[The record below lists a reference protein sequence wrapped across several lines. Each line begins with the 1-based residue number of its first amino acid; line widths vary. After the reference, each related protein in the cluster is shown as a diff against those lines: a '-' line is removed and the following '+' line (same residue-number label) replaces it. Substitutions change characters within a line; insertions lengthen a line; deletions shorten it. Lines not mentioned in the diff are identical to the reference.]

1 MRIWVACETHLLLQ
15 GARRIRFNRLNDR
28 ERQNRLQVFTR
39 SPPHRLQTRLN
50 DRERQNRL
58 QEVREGD
65 ADESDIERHG
75 RKIEMREISNR
86 EVADKQINTALSIT
100 FLMTEVGAP

>member
-15 GARRIRFNRLNDR
+15 GARRIRFN
-28 ERQNRLQVFTR
+28 
-39 SPPHRLQTRLN
+39 RLN